1 MNHLHLQE
9 TAKHYAKLAEEAQ
22 TQLQE
27 EQELNEGLI
36 GILDVL
42 CEELGI
48 DMNEL
53 LETTFS
59 DVVQSRG
66 GAAAIGRAQYLKS
79 LLAARQKKIVDA
91 AKQKDPTLTRV
102 MPDEQIARDYD
113 RAKGSTDRIADLLRK
128 HAGINAEAGMT
139 KHLNWLR
146 GQGTEQTGQIPAEA
160 QKRAEARLK
169 AASPARKASA
179 ARRKAAQT
187 GEASI

>member
-9 TAKHYAKLAEEAQ
+9 AAKHYAKLAEEAQ

-36 GILDVL
+36 QILDVL

-66 GAAAIGRAQYLKS
+66 GEAAIGRAKYVKS
-79 LLAARQKKIVDA
+79 LLAARQKNIVSK
-91 AKQKDPTLTRV
+91 AKQNDPTLTGVMSDEEIALHYDKPKNTIRV
-102 MPDEQIARDYD
+102 
-113 RAKGSTDRIADLLRK
+113 ADVLRK
-128 HAGINAEAGMT
+128 HGGINAEAGMT
-139 KHLNWLR
+139 GHLKWLS
-146 GQGTEQTGQIPAEA
+146 GQGTQQTGRIGSEAE
-160 QKRAEARLK
+160 KRAEERLK
-169 AASPARKASA
+169 AASPARKKSVE
-179 ARRKAAQT
+179 RRAQAKT
-187 GEASI
+187 GVADI